1 MHKKII
7 MVFWGNPFF
16 DARCMNMV
24 DEFLDNNNQVSVLGI
39 AKEAQTIKHRDAKIV
54 LMNTKK
60 FNNSI
65 TKYFKYFNCV
75 KKFIIKENP
84 DIIIASDLYSMI
96 PISQIKKHHQAEII
110 YDSREIYTKLASL
123 RNKPIIQKVW
133 SYYEKKY
140 IYLVDCTLANA
151 EIDRDYLLKLYGNLN
166 IKIVKN
172 LPGNNF
178 LNPNSIN
185 LKKMLCIN
193 EDDDILIYQGKFH
206 EGRGIRF
213 VIQCITKLKNIALV
227 LIGDG
232 PMKIKYLETAKKYK
246 VEDKLFFIDAVP
258 YKQLGQFS
266 VDAYIGLSMIQP
278 ISKSYEH
285 ALPNK
290 LFEYAVSGL
299 PMICSNL
306 KAMAE
311 MVEQY
316 KHGIAI
322 QYNSELEFHEAYQK
336 ILNNYNDYILN
347 IELRNQLLWKKNN
360 NLDDLINE

>member
-7 MVFWGNPFF
+7 IVFWGNPFF

-24 DEFLDNNNQVSVLGI
+24 DEFLDYNHQVSVLGI
-39 AKEAQTIKHRDAKIV
+39 AKEAQKIKHRDAKIV

-96 PISQIKKHHQAEII
+96 PISQIKKYHQAEII
-110 YDSREIYTKLASL
+110 YDSRELYTKLAGL
-123 RNKPIIQKVW
+123 RNKPITQKVW

-140 IYLVDCTLANA
+140 ISQVDCTLANA

-172 LPGNNF
+172 LPSNNF
-178 LNPNSIN
+178 LKPNSIN

-232 PMKIKYLETAKKYK
+232 PMKIQYLETAKKYK
-246 VEDKLFFIDAVP
+246 VENKLFFIDAVP

-290 LFEYAVSGL
+290 LFEYAVAGI
-299 PMICSNL
+299 PTICSNL
-306 KAMAE
+306 TAMKE
-311 MVEQY
+311 MINQY
-316 KHGIAI
+316 QTGIAI
-322 QYNSELEFHEAYQK
+322 NPNDEKEFIDAYK
-336 ILNNYNDYILN
+336 TIKENYDDYILN
-347 IELRNQLLWKKNN
+347 EPDRQSLLWNN
-360 NLDDLINE
+360 NLNEIINE